1 VRERERGQVVRVKDA
16 VWRRW
21 RGFEETRKASLTLLF
36 SGGMPRH
43 EMAAAVERA
52 CGQAIDCLEDAHPDR
67 CSDGSG
73 FRAGAWRV
81 ALATGGVAL
90 EIYEGPDDFEGL
102 VSLIAEA
109 LERDGVDG
117 TFDLLPSSVSER
129 PVEVPLIE
137 CHLRIAGERIH
148 IPRRAEWQ
156 ADPDALWRVIHAGV
170 QWCLANPDRIETS
183 MSVSTVPRFA
193 IDPADDL
200 DELLRDAIDRI
211 GYGWGFDFAT
221 AGGDRWRV
229 VAVRPRRGDI
239 SLLEGHPYLLAP
251 DRWPS
256 VLGELRT
263 FLVDNSSDLPY
274 AFVRHGRYMLVA
286 SFGGSLEH
294 DWPRR
299 QGFHVVEE
307 EGPYEDAYAP
317 DAFALQLFGPGYVGR
332 IPGGANWQ
340 HIPVDDGHCLLAHRD
355 PRAWFE
361 TSFTPAQ
368 GDRRLADPPVP
379 AVLRAA
385 RQDFSSL
392 LFVNDLTG

>member
-1 VRERERGQVVRVKDA
+1 MVNVADT

-36 SGGMPRH
+36 CGGMPRH
-43 EMAAAVERA
+43 EMAAAIERA
-52 CGQAIDCLEDAHPDR
+52 CGEAVDRLEDAHA
-67 CSDGSG
+67 DGDG
-73 FRAGAWRV
+73 DGEEFRAGAWRV
-81 ALATGGVAL
+81 ALSPGGVAL
-90 EIYEGPDDFEGL
+90 EISEGPDDFEGL

-109 LERDGVDG
+109 LEREGVQG

-129 PVEVPLIE
+129 PVEMPLIE
-137 CHLRIAGERIH
+137 CHLRIAGERVDT
-148 IPRRAEWQ
+148 PRRAVWQ
-156 ADPDALWRVIHAGV
+156 ADPDALWRLIHAGV

-193 IDPADDL
+193 VDPADDL

-221 AGGDRWRV
+221 AGEDRWRV
-229 VAVRPRRGDI
+229 MAVRPRRGDI
-239 SLLEGHPYLLAP
+239 SLIEAHPDLLAA
-251 DRWPS
+251 DIWPS

-263 FLVDNSSDLPY
+263 FLVENSSDLPY
-274 AFVRHGRYMLVA
+274 AFVRHGRFMLVA
-286 SFGGSLEH
+286 SFGGSLAH

-299 QGFHVVEE
+299 KGFHVELEE
-307 EGPYEDAYAP
+307 EGPYEGAYAP
-317 DAFALQLFGPGYVGR
+317 DAFALQLFGPDYVGR

-340 HIPVDDGHCLLAHRD
+340 HIPVGDGHCLLAHRD
-355 PRAWFE
+355 PQAWFE

-368 GDRRLADPPVP
+368 GDRRLADPPAP

-385 RQDFSSL
+385 RQDFSDL
-392 LFVNDLTG
+392 LFVDDLTT